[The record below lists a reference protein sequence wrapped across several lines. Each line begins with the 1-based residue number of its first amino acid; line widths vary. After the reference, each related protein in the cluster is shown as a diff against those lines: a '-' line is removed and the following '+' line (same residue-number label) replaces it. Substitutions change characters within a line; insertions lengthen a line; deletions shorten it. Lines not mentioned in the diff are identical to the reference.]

1 MLLIVTTT
9 LEIENNLM
17 QIHKQH
23 NKCTVKLYAHTVTA
37 THWKKKK
44 LKKLGTFLG
53 Q

>member
-17 QIHKQH
+17 QIHKQYS
-23 NKCTVKLYAHTVTA
+23 KYTVKLCSHTVTA
-37 THWKKKK
+37 TCW
-44 LKKLGTFLG
+44 